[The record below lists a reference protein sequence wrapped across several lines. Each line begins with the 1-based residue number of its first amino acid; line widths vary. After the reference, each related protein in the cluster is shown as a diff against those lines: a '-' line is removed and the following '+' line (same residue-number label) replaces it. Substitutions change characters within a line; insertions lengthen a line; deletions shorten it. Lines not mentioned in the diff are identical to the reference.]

1 MWVCVRACTRVFAKL
16 ASEVQGNHLPPQCG
30 GYICVIP
37 CLQKGV
43 GDLNSDN
50 TCAAGPLLMEPSSQP
65 LVALI

>member
-1 MWVCVRACTRVFAKL
+1 MWGGVRTRMRVFAKL

-30 GYICVIP
+30 GYIYVIP

-43 GDLNSDN
+43 GDLNSDK
-50 TCAAGPLLMEPSSQP
+50 TCAAGLLLTEPSSQP